1 MGADERQL
9 VMTKPD
15 FDENS
20 LSRKNS
26 YNTQFLFDPPAVM
39 TPSKAKKKRL
49 REKRLTFFTA
59 TSATLMGALI
69 GATIGAGA
77 GVIGYNYLSQ
87 PAAIVVNNLENV
99 NWATG
104 ASATA
109 APSVVTIR
117 VAGISGGGNGSGVV
131 LSSDGYIL
139 TNAHVVSINGTTENI
154 RLSVRTSDGGVFRAT
169 LVGADPTNDLA
180 VVKIEPTKPLTP
192 IKFADSSL
200 LNVGDQVVAI
210 GAPLGLEAS
219 VTRGIISALNRTI
232 QVASSESPD
241 QNSLEFWSGSAGRPI
256 NLNVIQTDAAINP
269 GNSGGAL
276 VNDRG
281 ELVGVNVAIATAGVF
296 SQGGNIG
303 VGFAIPANVAKRI
316 AEEIITTG
324 EVSHGLLGAL
334 VADAMSSDDG
344 AGFPIGVQIVELTPG
359 GAAEEAGLRAG
370 DIITSINGKI
380 VTTASELTAS
390 VRQEPAG
397 ARVKIEFL
405 RNDIKQSLDV
415 VLQDANQ

>member
-1 MGADERQL
+1 
-9 VMTKPD
+9 MTKPELD
-15 FDENS
+15 PTS

-26 YNTQFLFDPPAVM
+26 YNNQFLFDPPAPL
-39 TPSKAKKKRL
+39 TPSKAKKKRI

-59 TSATLMGALI
+59 TSVALLGALI
-69 GATIGAGA
+69 GASVGAGA
-77 GVIGYNYLSQ
+77 GVVAHNYLTR
-87 PAAIVVNNLENV
+87 PAAIVVNDLENV
-99 NWATG
+99 NWATA

-109 APSVVTIR
+109 APAVVTIR
-117 VAGISGGGNGSGVV
+117 VAGLSSGGNGSGVV

-139 TNAHVVSINGTTENI
+139 TNAHVVSINGSTDNV
-154 RLSVRTSDGGVFRAT
+154 RLSVRTSDGGVFQAK

-192 IKFADSSL
+192 IVFGDSSL
-200 LNVGDQVVAI
+200 INVGDQVVAI

-241 QNSLEFWSGSAGRPI
+241 QSSLEFWSGEAGRPI

-269 GNSGGAL
+269 GNSGGAV

-281 ELVGVNVAIATAGVF
+281 ELVGVNVAIATASSF
-296 SQGGNIG
+296 AQSGNIG

-316 AEEIITTG
+316 ATEIIETG
-324 EVSHGLLGAL
+324 VASHGLLGAL
-334 VADAMSSDDG
+334 VSDAVSSDDG
-344 AGFPIGVQIVELTPG
+344 AGFPIGVTVVELTPG
-359 GAAEEAGLRAG
+359 GAAEEAGILPG
-370 DIITSINGKI
+370 DVITRINGKP
-380 VTTASELTAS
+380 VTTASELTAA

-397 ARVKIEFL
+397 SRVKIEAM
-405 RNDIKQSLDV
+405 RDAIKLSFDV
-415 VLQDANQ
+415 TLQAADN

>member
-1 MGADERQL
+1 L
-9 VMTKPD
+9 TKPELD
-15 FDENS
+15 PTL

-26 YNTQFLFDPPAVM
+26 YNNQFLFDPPAPL
-39 TPSKAKKKRL
+39 TPSKAKKKRI

-59 TSATLMGALI
+59 TSVALLGALI
-69 GATIGAGA
+69 GASVGAGA
-77 GVIGYNYLSQ
+77 GVVAHNYLTR
-87 PAAIVVNNLENV
+87 PAAIVVNDLENV
-99 NWATG
+99 NWATA

-109 APSVVTIR
+109 APAVVTIR
-117 VAGISGGGNGSGVV
+117 VAGLSSGGNGSGVV

-139 TNAHVVSINGTTENI
+139 TNAHVVSINGSTDNV
-154 RLSVRTSDGGVFRAT
+154 RLSVRTSDGGVFQAK

-192 IKFADSSL
+192 IVFGDSSL
-200 LNVGDQVVAI
+200 INVGDQVVAI

-241 QNSLEFWSGSAGRPI
+241 QSSLEFWSGEAGRPI

-281 ELVGVNVAIATAGVF
+281 ELVGVNVAIATASSF
-296 SQGGNIG
+296 AQSGNIG

-316 AEEIITTG
+316 ATEIIETG
-324 EVSHGLLGAL
+324 VASHGLLGAL
-334 VADAMSSDDG
+334 VSDAMSSDDG
-344 AGFPIGVQIVELTPG
+344 AGFPIGVRVVELTPG
-359 GAAEEAGLRAG
+359 GAAEEAGILPG
-370 DIITSINGKI
+370 DVITRINGKP
-380 VTTASELTAS
+380 VTTASELTAA

-397 ARVKIEFL
+397 SRVKIEAM
-405 RNDIKQSLDV
+405 RDAIKLSFDV
-415 VLQDANQ
+415 TLQAADN

>member
-1 MGADERQL
+1 
-9 VMTKPD
+9 MTKPELD
-15 FDENS
+15 PTS

-26 YNTQFLFDPPAVM
+26 YNNQFLFDPPAPL
-39 TPSKAKKKRL
+39 TPSKAKKKRI

-59 TSATLMGALI
+59 TSVALLGALI
-69 GATIGAGA
+69 GASVGAGA
-77 GVIGYNYLSQ
+77 GVVAHNYLTR
-87 PAAIVVNNLENV
+87 PAAIVVNDLENV
-99 NWATG
+99 NWATA

-109 APSVVTIR
+109 APAVVTIR
-117 VAGISGGGNGSGVV
+117 VAGLSSGGNGSGVV

-139 TNAHVVSINGTTENI
+139 TNAHVVSINGSTDNV
-154 RLSVRTSDGGVFRAT
+154 RLSVRTSDGGVFQAK

-192 IKFADSSL
+192 IVFGDSSL
-200 LNVGDQVVAI
+200 INVGDQVVAI

-241 QNSLEFWSGSAGRPI
+241 QSSLEFWSGEAGRPI

-281 ELVGVNVAIATAGVF
+281 ELVGVNVAIATASSF
-296 SQGGNIG
+296 AQSGNIG

-316 AEEIITTG
+316 ATEIIETG
-324 EVSHGLLGAL
+324 VASHGLLGAL
-334 VADAMSSDDG
+334 VSDAMSSDDG
-344 AGFPIGVQIVELTPG
+344 AGFPIGVRVVELTPG
-359 GAAEEAGLRAG
+359 GAAEEAGILPG
-370 DIITSINGKI
+370 DVITRINGKP
-380 VTTASELTAS
+380 VTTASELTAA

-397 ARVKIEFL
+397 SRVKIEAM
-405 RNDIKQSLDV
+405 RDAIKLSFDV
-415 VLQDANQ
+415 TLQAADN